1 MQILLPLMPM
11 QITSAMGEF
20 VHSDVLEF
28 ASYLQIVGRG
38 QNTGKTLTQAQA
50 HRAMQLL
57 LNQQIRPE
65 QEGAF
70 LMLLRVREESVDEI
84 AGFTQA
90 CRETLPSGVRDLSVD
105 LDVGAY
111 AGKRRQLPWFLLA
124 LATLAQLGVKIMLHS
139 SQEPQSKRLYAEH
152 ALSQF
157 DVYPSTDFADA
168 KQRLKRTNFC
178 FMDLST
184 LHPKLHR
191 LIQLREVF
199 GLRSCANTLARLL
212 NPSAAEYSLQGVHHK
227 HVDQRHMLVSQ
238 RLLDTNTLCFRGEG
252 GEPEYKANADT
263 QLCINRLG
271 ETKELHIQSVAR
283 WPLKDRE
290 FDINSMKKL
299 FKGTALHPYG
309 ESAVVGTLA
318 LILILMKEASP
329 ESATNTAK
337 AMWDGRKPNL
347 FFV

>member
-1 MQILLPLMPM
+1 
-11 QITSAMGEF
+11 MGEY

-28 ASYLQIVGRG
+28 AGYLQIVGRG
-38 QNTGKTLTQAQA
+38 QNTGKTLSQAQA
-50 HRAMQLL
+50 YRAMQLL
-57 LNQQIRPE
+57 LNQHIRPE

-90 CRETLPSGVRDLSVD
+90 CRETLCAQANDLSVD

-124 LATLAQLGVKIMLHS
+124 LAVLAQQGVKIMLHS

-152 ALSQF
+152 VLSQF
-157 DVYPSTDFADA
+157 GVYPSDNFIDA
-168 KQRLKRTNFC
+168 EQRLKKTNFC
-178 FMDLST
+178 YMDLSV

-191 LIQLREVF
+191 LIQLREIF

-212 NPSAAEYSLQGVHHK
+212 NPSAAPYSLQGVHHK

-238 RLLDTNTLCFRGEG
+238 RLLDPNTLCFRGEG
-252 GEPEYKANADT
+252 GEPEYKASTDT

-271 ETKELHIQSVAR
+271 TTQELNIESVAR

-290 FDINSMKKL
+290 FDINSMNKL
-299 FKGTALHPYG
+299 FEGTAMHPYG

-329 ESATNTAK
+329 ASAANTAK
-337 AMWDGRKPNL
+337 AMWDGRNPSV